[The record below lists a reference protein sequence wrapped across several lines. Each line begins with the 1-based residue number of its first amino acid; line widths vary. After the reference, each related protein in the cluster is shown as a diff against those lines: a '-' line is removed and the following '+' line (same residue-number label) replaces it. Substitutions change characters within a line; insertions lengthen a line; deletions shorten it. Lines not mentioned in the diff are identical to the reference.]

1 MLLELLP
8 NVLFVLLLGVAV
20 GLFAKNVKK
29 INRNIQLGAKLIVP
43 IVQVNA
49 GKHGS
54 HCFGAIQ
61 DG

>member
-29 INRNIQLGAKLIVP
+29 INRNIQLGR
-43 IVQVNA
+43 
-49 GKHGS
+49 
-54 HCFGAIQ
+54 
-61 DG
+61 